1 MSSKAIEIE
10 EKTIDGAIEKACR
23 DFGVPREKLNI
34 EIISEG
40 SNGFL
45 GLMSKKAKIRASLL
59 SLDMDF
65 SLSGAS
71 PSAPKDGVREAKSDI
86 KPEAKPEAKAHPRQ
100 DPKRDRKPEGRRETR
115 PDARPRTEQRSRPAP
130 AAPGPSDAQP
140 ARESSV
146 RIETPAAP
154 QESPIR
160 LAPAEEALPA
170 TSASALRARDL
181 LAGILS
187 RMTFACQ
194 VTATETSDTAVLS
207 IAGDDSGLLI
217 GRRGQNLDAL
227 QYLLNKAVNKTD
239 NERKMIVVDSEEYRK
254 RREESLLGMAQRI
267 RDKVKKTQKPLSL
280 SHMNA
285 HDRRIIHLAL
295 QEDEALITKSRGEGE
310 YRKVIVLPAKKGV
323 SGQTGSRSGKS
334 RQ

>member
-71 PSAPKDGVREAKSDI
+71 PIAPKDSVREAKSDM
-86 KPEAKPEAKAHPRQ
+86 KPELKPEAKAYPRQ

-115 PDARPRTEQRSRPAP
+115 PEARPKTEQRCGGPAP
-130 AAPGPSDAQP
+130 ASPRPSDAQP
-140 ARESSV
+140 AREPSV

-154 QESPIR
+154 QASPIR

-187 RMTFACQ
+187 RMTFACE
-194 VTATETSDTAVLS
+194 VTATETSDTVILS

-239 NERKMIVVDSEEYRK
+239 TERKMIVVDSEEYRK

-310 YRKVIVLPAKKGV
+310 YRKVIVLPAKKGS
-323 SGQTGSRSGKS
+323 SGQAGRTGKS